1 MTTQTP
7 QRASMVDP
15 LSFSVSD
22 VTGLH
27 TLDFENVDGHRSVS
41 DVATSIA
48 SLMDL
53 PTNIPYALRDDTR
66 AKMLV
71 DDAPLGNQVDLG
83 AKLVLTPKV
92 HLG

>member
-1 MTTQTP
+1 MATQTP
-7 QRASMVDP
+7 AGGIVVDP

-27 TLDFENVDGHRSVS
+27 VLDLENVDGHRTVG

-53 PTNIPYALRDDTR
+53 PANIPYALRDDTR

-71 DDAPLGNQVDLG
+71 DDSPLGNQVDLG